1 MQKLMVAAALAFSV
15 TGCAS
20 SALMVEKPNS
30 SSFRTNQA
38 TVSYDKSNVS
48 VDDDNITYTQ
58 ERMEKEFFGG
68 AAPIFARGDGITVK
82 YRYIGFD
89 EGSQAARYFLGPIAG
104 GSKILLEADFIGP
117 DGGLLAQV
125 RGEGSVSG
133 GFIGGSNK
141 TGIDQAVEKIAE
153 FAAANF
159 KQ

>member
-1 MQKLMVAAALAFSV
+1 MKTVLFAATLAFAVS
-15 TGCAS
+15 GCAS
-20 SALMVEKPNS
+20 SALLVEKPNS
-30 SSFRTNQA
+30 SSYRTSTA
-38 TVSYDKSNVS
+38 MVSYDGSNVP
-48 VDDDNITYTQ
+48 VDDDNVSYTQ

-68 AAPIFARGDGITVK
+68 DTPLFTEGEGITVK

-89 EGSQAARYFLGPIAG
+89 EGSQAARYLLGPIAG

-117 DGGLLAQV
+117 DGKLLSQV

-133 GFIGGSNK
+133 GFFGGSNK

-153 FAAANF
+153 YAAANF

>member
-1 MQKLMVAAALAFSV
+1 MKKILMASALAFAM

-20 SALMVEKPNS
+20 SALMVEQPKS
-30 SSFRTNQA
+30 GTFRTSQA
-38 TVSYDKSNVS
+38 TILYDKSNVP

-58 ERMEKEFFGG
+58 ERMEKAFFGG
-68 AAPIFARGDGITVK
+68 ETPLFAKGAGITVR

-104 GSKILLEADFIGP
+104 GSKILLETDFIGP
-117 DGGLLAQV
+117 DGTLLAQV

-133 GFIGGSNK
+133 GFFGGSNK
-141 TGIDQAVEKIAE
+141 SGIDQAVEKIAE